1 MRILTLIILG
11 LALLAP
17 TAASADAAAPF
28 TLFPVIGGAH
38 YTDDFGA
45 PRPGGTHEGNDLL
58 APCGTP
64 TVAVVPGT
72 VSLEYGDRSGWMVT
86 LKGTSSWYRY
96 IHMDGR
102 GGAKSALAAGLKNGS
117 RVKAGQIISYVG
129 NTGDAAGG
137 PCHLHF
143 EYHKGAAVSSPYP
156 YLQTATIMQLDPANP
171 LSANAVT
178 PQVSLTIRGVIA
190 WTATVGGEARIII
203 RPTGISSSDGTKLS
217 HAGTIALRA
226 APALLPTASVGRAVT
241 ITTTAVEMTTALQ
254 DIVPLTWTAATVS

>member
-1 MRILTLIILG
+1 MRILLLIITS
-11 LALLAP
+11 LALIAP
-17 TAASADAAAPF
+17 ASALAADPPF
-28 TLFPVIGGAH
+28 TLFPVVGGAH

-64 TVAVVPGT
+64 TVAVVSGT
-72 VSLEYGDRSGWMVT
+72 VSLEWGDRSGWMLT
-86 LKGTSSWYRY
+86 LTGKSSWYRY

-102 GGAKSALAAGLKNGS
+102 NGAKSAFAAGLKDGS
-117 RVKAGQIISYVG
+117 HVKAGQIVAYVG

-143 EYHKGAAVSSPYP
+143 EYHKGNDVSTPYP
-156 YLQTATIMQLDPANP
+156 YLQAATITQLDPTNP
-171 LSANAVT
+171 LSSNTVT
-178 PQVSLTIRGVIA
+178 PQVSLTISGVVA
-190 WTATVGGEARIII
+190 WNATIGGEGRLII

-226 APALLPTASVGRAVT
+226 DPALFATASVGRAVT
-241 ITTTAVEMTTALQ
+241 ITTTAVQMTTGLQ
-254 DIVPLTWTAATVS
+254 DIVPLAWTAATVS